1 MLCQKDNE
9 GDTPLHDAISRRRD
23 DLVAMLMEGGGG
35 SIVTCNVPSS
45 DVATNVLSG
54 CERAY
59 DHSGPTDGPIPA
71 FRALVMNNSNVNKAA
86 SASIIPKN
94 DNVANATTEVENEKS
109 TFSIMSGQE
118 DSAAGCSAATT
129 CSSSDETSKS
139 METSVNA
146 VITADTELGFPVI
159 GSPPADLM
167 VVNTNGFNP
176 LQHAALR
183 GNPG

>member
-1 MLCQKDNE
+1 
-9 GDTPLHDAISRRRD
+9 
-23 DLVAMLMEGGGG
+23 MEGGGG
-35 SIVTCNVPSS
+35 SIVTGNIPSS
-45 DVATNVLSG
+45 TVATNVLSG

-59 DHSGPTDGPIPA
+59 DRSGPKIGAIPES
-71 FRALVMNNSNVNKAA
+71 RTLLMNNSTANIAA
-86 SASIIPKN
+86 SASITPKD

-109 TFSIMSGQE
+109 TLSIMSGQE
-118 DSAAGCSAATT
+118 DGAVGCSAAAA

-139 METSVNA
+139 IETSVSA
-146 VITADTELGFPVI
+146 ITTADTDPGFPPI
-159 GSPPADLM
+159 GSPSADLM

>member
-35 SIVTCNVPSS
+35 SIVTCNIPSS
-45 DVATNVLSG
+45 AVATNVLSG

-59 DHSGPTDGPIPA
+59 DRSGPDC
-71 FRALVMNNSNVNKAA
+71 RALVMNDTNSIMATR
-86 SASIIPKN
+86 
-94 DNVANATTEVENEKS
+94 DNVAKATTKVENEKS
-109 TFSIMSGQE
+109 TLSIMSGQ
-118 DSAAGCSAATT
+118 DDDVAGCSAATA
-129 CSSSDETSKS
+129 CSSSNETSKS
-139 METSVNA
+139 METSVSA
-146 VITADTELGFPVI
+146 VTTADTDLGFPAI

>member
-1 MLCQKDNE
+1 MFLKDNE

-35 SIVTCNVPSS
+35 SIITNSLSLSVAATGVRMGNEFIYDRTSPLLGGVKEPTVSPMMRSIPSKS
-45 DVATNVLSG
+45 SSLIVQENNISTAVVANNNEAAIITDSIGAGVSG
-54 CERAY
+54 CSTALT
-59 DHSGPTDGPIPA
+59 HSAIMDSE
-71 FRALVMNNSNVNKAA
+71 LMCKSNNSVKDVNNP
-86 SASIIPKN
+86 I
-94 DNVANATTEVENEKS
+94 TE
-109 TFSIMSGQE
+109 
-118 DSAAGCSAATT
+118 
-129 CSSSDETSKS
+129 
-139 METSVNA
+139 
-146 VITADTELGFPVI
+146 PVYPAI